1 MELFFKLLVLILA
14 CLLFIPVRIVPVSPQ
29 CKKADRARPT
39 CIAFLI
45 YEWVKERRAER
56 HSEV

>member
-1 MELFFKLLVLILA
+1 MELFKLLILILA

-29 CKKADRARPT
+29 CKQTDRARFV